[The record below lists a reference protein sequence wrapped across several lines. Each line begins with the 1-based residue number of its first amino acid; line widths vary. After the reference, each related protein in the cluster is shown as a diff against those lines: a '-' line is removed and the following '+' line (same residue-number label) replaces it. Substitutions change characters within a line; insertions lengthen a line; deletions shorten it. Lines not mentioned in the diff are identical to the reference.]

1 MCKTKNNLNTTKNQR
16 KPKKPT
22 TVTITKYVKPS
33 VTVTPFI
40 TIINTS
46 TTTPSSRITTPSSST
61 TTSTSSTTTS
71 TFSTTTPSS
80 RITTPSSSTTTPTSR
95 ITTSTSSTTTPT
107 SSTTTPTSSTTTST
121 SSTTPT
127 SSTTTP
133 TSVKLI
139 TDSNIMNI
147 LEDQNRERR
156 LQNLTDF
163 TWSIQMAQEAVEWSK
178 TLANDNCNLV
188 HELDTARG
196 QNLYGIYGSTSGSVE
211 NAVQAWIDE
220 KNLMSNPNV
229 TSSEIGHY
237 LIVVAP
243 HLVQVGCGLAINTFA
258 NCLVAT
264 CNYT

>member
-95 ITTSTSSTTTPT
+95 ITTSTSST
-107 SSTTTPTSSTTTST
+107 
-121 SSTTPT
+121 TTPT